1 MLDWAK
7 AAGRPRAPKQTPIMY
22 ADSLTQSAPQH
33 GDAIATLTRAYLTAR
48 YAADAP
54 SLEDARQAEAAMVGL
69 QRASQEQKKQL
80 K

>member
-7 AAGRPRAPKQTPIMY
+7 AAGHPRAPKQTPIIY

-54 SLEDARQAEAAMVGL
+54 SLDEARQAEAALAQL
-69 QRASQEQKKQL
+69 QQQNNS
-80 K
+80 